1 MEMLSL
7 KQKTAIIIAGVIVVC
22 IFIFYMTTKTRNY
35 DYSVINEAVEDNT
48 KDKQDEVQEE
58 TVNEII
64 IHITGA
70 VENEGIVK
78 LEEGSR
84 IADAIDS
91 AGGLTSEADLTAIN
105 LAYVLKDGQKIYIPK
120 ISDTEEKIAEIE
132 EPKTNVIVDNGKN
145 ENTNTNVKTN
155 INMATISDLINL
167 PGIGEATA
175 IKIVEYRAING
186 DFKSIEDIKNVSGI
200 GNAKY
205 ENIKDYICVK

>member
-1 MEMLSL
+1 MLSS

-105 LAYVLKDGQKIYIPK
+105 LAYVLKDGQKIYIPR
-120 ISDTEEKIAEIE
+120 ISDTEEEIAEIE
-132 EPKTNVIVDNGKN
+132 DPKINIIVDNG
-145 ENTNTNVKTN
+145 ERQDTNGKIN
-155 INMATISDLINL
+155 INTASISELISL
-167 PGIGEATA
+167 SGIGEGTA
-175 IKIVEYRAING
+175 IKIIEYRTTKGKFN
-186 DFKSIEDIKNVSGI
+186 SIEDIKNVSGI
-200 GNAKY
+200 GDAKY
-205 ENIKDYICVK
+205 ESIKDYITVK